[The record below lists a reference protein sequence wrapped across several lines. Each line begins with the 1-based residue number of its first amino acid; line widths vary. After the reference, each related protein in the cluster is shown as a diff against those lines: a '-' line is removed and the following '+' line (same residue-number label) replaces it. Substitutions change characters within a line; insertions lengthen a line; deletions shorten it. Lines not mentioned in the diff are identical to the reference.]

1 MLSLHDMLFGHDTG
15 IIQEQSS
22 ESYVDGVRLWSGS
35 LPGQSELLD
44 GFSSLMAQGRMPHF
58 LVLGGQPGCGQLIAA
73 LSLAQTLLCSNPT
86 APCGHCRACK
96 RVGDLNHQDLH
107 ITFPTIGAKA
117 VSLDFYAQWR
127 DAFFEN
133 PYMNVTEWVS
143 VIDKEGKLPNIT
155 VAECEA
161 FEEQFSMKA
170 FLGDKKVFVIWLPEY
185 LGKEGNKLLKI
196 LEEPPAD
203 SYIIMATDNES
214 ALLPTIRSR
223 AQRYPMYLPH
233 VDHCIEYIVRSQNVS
248 EIEARTCLLIADNNL
263 AQALNWSRD
272 TESPYLE
279 LTKALFRSAYTGQT
293 VGMMEWVEKVSTLG
307 RDKQNAQLKYILQML
322 SLALRMKNNVLHP
335 VEFQNDMLDYVFKLS
350 NGLSEP
356 QIEKISDLIDD
367 AIVAV
372 NRNANAK
379 ILMTDFI
386 IQLAACLV
394 LKK

>member
-1 MLSLHDMLFGHDTG
+1 
-15 IIQEQSS
+15 
-22 ESYVDGVRLWSGS
+22 
-35 LPGQSELLD
+35 
-44 GFSSLMAQGRMPHF
+44 
-58 LVLGGQPGCGQLIAA
+58 
-73 LSLAQTLLCSNPT
+73 
-86 APCGHCRACK
+86 
-96 RVGDLNHQDLH
+96 
-107 ITFPTIGAKA
+107 
-117 VSLDFYAQWR
+117 
-127 DAFFEN
+127 
-133 PYMNVTEWVS
+133 
-143 VIDKEGKLPNIT
+143 
-155 VAECEA
+155 
-161 FEEQFSMKA
+161 
-170 FLGDKKVFVIWLPEY
+170 
-185 LGKEGNKLLKI
+185 
-196 LEEPPAD
+196 
-203 SYIIMATDNES
+203 MATNNES

-263 AQALNWSRD
+263 AQALHWSRD

-279 LTKALFRSAYTGQT
+279 LTKALFRSAYTGHT